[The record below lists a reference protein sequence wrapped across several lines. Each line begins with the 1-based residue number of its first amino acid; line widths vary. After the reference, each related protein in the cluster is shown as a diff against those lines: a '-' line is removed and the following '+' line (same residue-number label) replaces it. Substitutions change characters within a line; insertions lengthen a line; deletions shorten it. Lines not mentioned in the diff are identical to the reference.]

1 MNQLTLN
8 AIALSIFAMT
18 LSVLLGPF
26 LNISPF
32 LSTGLTFVVLSA
44 VTFDS
49 FRFQSLGLTVVLDT
63 FAQLFPGYRQRILHH
78 EAGHFLVAHLLDLP
92 IESYALSV
100 REALQQD
107 ASAGQGGVRLKPLKG
122 DPDPIWLKNNAT
134 KLCAVW
140 AAGGIAEGLK
150 HRSIQGNEDDM
161 QQLRSTVKALGLNV
175 ALHERQAKIDATQL
189 IQQNWT
195 SYEALVPLLEQRRSV
210 ADCCAG
216 IDQAIPLELKPTL
229 PLADPMSQPRV
240 PST

>member
-32 LSTGLTFVVLSA
+32 LSTGLTFIVLSA

-100 REALQQD
+100 REALQQGIG
-107 ASAGQGGVRLKPLKG
+107 GQGGVRIKPLQG
-122 DPDPIWLKNNAT
+122 DPDPIWIKNNAT

-140 AAGGIAEGLK
+140 VAGGIAEGLK
-150 HRSIQGNEDDM
+150 HRSVQGNEDDM
-161 QQLRSTVKALGLNV
+161 QQLRRMIKALGLNV

-189 IQQNWT
+189 LQQNWS
-195 SYEALVPLLEQRRSV
+195 SYEALVSLLEQRCSV

-216 IDQAIPLELKPTL
+216 IDRTILLELRPTL
-229 PLADPMSQPRV
+229 ALADPISQSSVR
-240 PST
+240 ST

>member
-78 EAGHFLVAHLLDLP
+78 EAGHFLVARLLDLP

-100 REALQQD
+100 REALQQG
-107 ASAGQGGVRLKPLKG
+107 ASGHGGVRLKPLEG
-122 DPDPIWLKNNAT
+122 DPDPIWIKNNAT

-150 HRSIQGNEDDM
+150 HRSVQGNEDDM
-161 QQLRSTVKALGLNV
+161 QQLRRLIKALGLNV
-175 ALHERQAKIDATQL
+175 ALYERQAKIDAAQL
-189 IQQNWT
+189 IQQHWP

-210 ADCCAG
+210 ADCCVG
-216 IDQAIPLELKPTL
+216 IDQAMPLELKPTL
-229 PLADPMSQPRV
+229 ASVDPMSQPRV
-240 PST
+240 RST

>member
-44 VTFDS
+44 VTFDA
-49 FRFQSLGLTVVLDT
+49 FRFQSLGLTVALDT

-100 REALQQD
+100 REALQQGRG
-107 ASAGQGGVRLKPLKG
+107 GQGGVRLKPLEG
-122 DPDPIWLKNNAT
+122 DPDPSWIKINAT

-150 HRSIQGNEDDM
+150 HRSVQGNEDDM
-161 QQLRSTVKALGLNV
+161 QQLRSTIKALGFSVTLY
-175 ALHERQAKIDATQL
+175 ERQGKIDAAQL
-189 IQQNWT
+189 IQQNWP
-195 SYEALVPLLEQRRSV
+195 SYEALVVLLQQRRSI
-210 ADCCAG
+210 AECCTG
-216 IDQAIPLELKPTL
+216 IDQVKSLELRPTL
-229 PLADPMSQPRV
+229 ALADSVSQLDASCPQ
-240 PST
+240 

>member
-78 EAGHFLVAHLLDLP
+78 EAGHFLVARLLDLP

-100 REALQQD
+100 REALQQG
-107 ASAGQGGVRLKPLKG
+107 ASGHGGVRLKPLEG
-122 DPDPIWLKNNAT
+122 DPDPIWIKNNAT

-150 HRSIQGNEDDM
+150 HRSVQGNEDDM
-161 QQLRSTVKALGLNV
+161 QQLRRLIKALGLNV
-175 ALHERQAKIDATQL
+175 ALYERQAKIDATQL
-189 IQQNWT
+189 IQQNWP

-216 IDQAIPLELKPTL
+216 IGQAIPLELKPTL

-240 PST
+240 RST

>member
-32 LSTGLTFVVLSA
+32 LSTGLTFVVLGA

-63 FAQLFPGYRQRILHH
+63 LAQLSPGYRQRILHH
-78 EAGHFLVAHLLDLP
+78 EAGHFLVAHLLDFP

-100 REALQQD
+100 REALQQGT
-107 ASAGQGGVRLKPLKG
+107 SGQGGVRLKQLEI
-122 DPDPIWLKNNAT
+122 DPTPVWIKNNAK

-140 AAGGIAEGLK
+140 VAGGIAEAIK
-150 HRSIQGNEDDM
+150 HDSIQGNEDDM
-161 QQLRSTVKALGLNV
+161 QQLRSTLKAIGLNV
-175 ALHERQAKIDATQL
+175 TLYERQAKIDAKQL
-189 IQQNWT
+189 IHQHWP

-210 ADCCAG
+210 AECCAG
-216 IDQAIPLELKPTL
+216 IDRATL
-229 PLADPMSQPRV
+229 SDSKSPLALADSMN
-240 PST
+240 

>member
-107 ASAGQGGVRLKPLKG
+107 ASGQGGVRLKPLEG
-122 DPDPIWLKNNAT
+122 EPDPIWLKHNAT

-150 HRSIQGNEDDM
+150 HRSVQGNEDDM

-175 ALHERQAKIDATQL
+175 ALYERQAKIDATQL
-189 IQQNWT
+189 IQQNWP

-210 ADCCAG
+210 ADCCAS

-229 PLADPMSQPRV
+229 PLTDPTSQPRI

>member
-8 AIALSIFAMT
+8 AIALGIFAMT

-26 LNISPF
+26 LNVSPF

-63 FAQLFPGYRQRILHH
+63 LAQLFPGYRQRILHH

-100 REALQQD
+100 REALRQGTP
-107 ASAGQGGVRLKPLKG
+107 GQGGVRLKQLEV
-122 DPDPIWLKNNAT
+122 DPSPIWIKNNAT
-134 KLCAVW
+134 KLCSVW
-140 AAGGIAEGLK
+140 VAGGIAEALQHG
-150 HRSIQGNEDDM
+150 SIQGNEDDI
-161 QQLRSTVKALGLNV
+161 QQLRSTLKALGLNV
-175 ALHERQAKIDATQL
+175 ALYERQAKIDAKQL
-189 IQQNWT
+189 IQQHWP

-210 ADCCAG
+210 AECCAG
-216 IDQAIPLELKPTL
+216 IDQAIPSESAL
-229 PLADPMSQPRV
+229 PLAGVDSMN
-240 PST
+240 